1 MPSGEN
7 ENGPT
12 KVTISVPKMY
22 QKYVQGGGME
32 VYIDGVRQERTQLH
46 LVILEVSLGATWSL
60 IEERIILLKIVN
72 YIY

>member
-1 MPSGEN
+1 
-7 ENGPT
+7 
-12 KVTISVPKMY
+12 MY